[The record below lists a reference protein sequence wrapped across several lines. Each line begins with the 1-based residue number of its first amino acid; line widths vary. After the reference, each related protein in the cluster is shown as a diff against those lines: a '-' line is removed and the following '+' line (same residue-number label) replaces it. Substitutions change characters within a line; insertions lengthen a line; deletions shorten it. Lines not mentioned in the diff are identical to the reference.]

1 LANVTHKHLEALCD
15 LATEAHTRFQQEVQ
29 HIDPIV
35 GVNQGMRAS
44 GFPADVMTIDCIK
57 NGKRIILILHDDKP
71 EVISYQFAWRDKDPE
86 GEFTDIPFSEVTKES
101 LLGWMKRYLVEVA

>member
-1 LANVTHKHLEALCD
+1 MSKITHKHLEALCD
-15 LATEAHTRFQQEVQ
+15 LATEAHTQFQLEIK

-86 GEFTDIPFSEVTKES
+86 SEFTEVSFSDVTKES
-101 LLGWMKRYLVEVA
+101 LLAWMKNYLVDS